1 MADTSH
7 NWICKRCTGR
17 GQHFLTCPVL
27 QLGGGDG
34 NGGGEDQA
42 EVGG

>member
-27 QLGGGDG
+27 QLGSQSDYALVDGD
-34 NGGGEDQA
+34 E
-42 EVGG
+42 EER

>member
-27 QLGGGDG
+27 QLPAAASD
-34 NGGGEDQA
+34 E
-42 EVGG
+42 EER